1 MQLPKEQ
8 AIIYREELKALDAEQ
23 DMSYIPSFVRSTW
36 NEALAKGIAEGAAK
50 GQTNLLARQLEKRFG
65 PLPTAVKKLLER
77 AETET
82 VEQWGLRLLDAQT
95 MEDVFGAALTT
106 KARRPRAAAA
116 T

>member
-8 AIIYREELKALDAEQ
+8 AIIYREELKALDTEHR
-23 DMSYIPSFVRSTW
+23 MSYIPSFVRSTW
-36 NEALAKGIAEGAAK
+36 NEAMAKGEAK

-82 VEQWGLRLLDAQT
+82 VEQWGLRLLDAET
-95 MEDVFGAALTT
+95 MEDVFGAALTP